1 MNNGQLTAHRWY
13 FRQRPREKV
22 DAATFEWREEGVP
35 ELGKGEFLLRT
46 LYLSLDATNRVWLS
60 DWDIYMEPV
69 HIGEPMRGF
78 VFGEVIASRNPLY
91 PVGRH
96 ASGLHTWSSHIV
108 SDGTG
113 FAPFPTL
120 EGIDLAE
127 AFAAMSVAGPTAHV
141 GLHHIGGLQ
150 AGETV
155 VVSGAAGA
163 VGMMV
168 GQIARIA
175 GARVI
180 GIAGSAAKCALL
192 RDELGFD
199 EAIDYNAENVTQ
211 RLGELCPDGIDL
223 CFENVGGAILDA
235 SLTHMKDF
243 ARVVICGLIS
253 SYNSPEPVPGPYM
266 FRNVIMRR
274 LSMRGFVILDHADLF
289 PAALADLGNWL
300 REGRLKMPVHI
311 VQGLENAPEALN
323 LLYSGGNTGKL
334 LVRVA

>member
-1 MNNGQLTAHRWY
+1 MNRQLIAQRWY
-13 FRQRPREKV
+13 FRQKPAEKV
-22 DAATFEWREEGVP
+22 DGHTFEWREDPVP
-35 ELGKGEFLLRT
+35 DLAEGEFLLKT
-46 LYLSLDATNRVWLS
+46 LYLSLDATNRVWIS
-60 DWDIYMEPV
+60 NWDIYMEPV
-69 HIGEPMRGF
+69 HIGDPMRGF
-78 VFGEVIASRNPLY
+78 VFGEVIASRHPDY
-91 PVGRH
+91 PVGCH
-96 ASGLHTWSSHIV
+96 ASGLHSWSSLIV

-113 FAPFPTL
+113 FSPFPAL
-120 EGIDLAE
+120 GGIDLAE

-141 GLHHIGGLQ
+141 GLHHIGALKSGD
-150 AGETV
+150 TV

-199 EAIDYNAENVTQ
+199 ETIDYRTENVSE
-211 RLGELCPDGIDL
+211 RLGQLCPDGIDL
-223 CFENVGGAILDA
+223 CFENVGGDILDA

-243 ARVVICGLIS
+243 GRVVICGLIS
-253 SYNSPEPVPGPYM
+253 TYNSHEPVPGPYM

-274 LSMRGFVILDHADLF
+274 LTMQGFVILDHVDLI
-289 PAALADLGNWL
+289 PAAMRDLADWL
-300 REGRLKMPVHI
+300 REGRIKMPVHMI
-311 VQGLENAPEALN
+311 EGLENAPDALN
-323 LLYSGGNTGKL
+323 LLYTGGNTGKL